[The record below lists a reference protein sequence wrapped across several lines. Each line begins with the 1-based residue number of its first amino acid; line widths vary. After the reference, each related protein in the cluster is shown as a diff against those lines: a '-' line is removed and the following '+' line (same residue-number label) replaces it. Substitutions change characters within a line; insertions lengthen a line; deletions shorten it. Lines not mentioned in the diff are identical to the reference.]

1 MAIYTGS
8 LALKAD
14 LMLQYCMQDSS
25 CAAGYL
31 ATNVLAMHD
40 YMTMLGDVTSLHA
53 CACNRLY
60 AWLMIMQGHS

>member
-53 CACNRLY
+53 CACN
-60 AWLMIMQGHS
+60 